1 MSGVI
6 LDISQDGLLIE
17 STQEVESKNLSLMAS
32 TQKNS
37 LAKIEAKVANCRKA
51 ESGKFRTG
59 ILLQG
64 THEENVRFVKDLI
77 RAYHYQK
84 K

>member
-1 MSGVI
+1 
-6 LDISQDGLLIE
+6 
-17 STQEVESKNLSLMAS
+17 MAS

-59 ILLQG
+59 IMLQG
-64 THEENVRFVKDLI
+64 TQEENVRFVKDLI